1 MLFKDPVSDG
11 IRWAWLILSEAH
23 EGLVKAKTEEIE
35 AGKKQ
40 LEVWWVLVSKIQ
52 ASNSWKDGVW
62 RKVCRSLMQ
71 CYNDPFM

>member
-1 MLFKDPVSDG
+1 
-11 IRWAWLILSEAH
+11 LSEAH

-40 LEVWWVLVSKIQ
+40 LEVWWVLVDQKYRHQ
-52 ASNSWKDGVW
+52 TAGRMGFW

>member
-1 MLFKDPVSDG
+1 MPC

-52 ASNSWKDGVW
+52 ASNSWKDGFLEEGLQIMDAV
-62 RKVCRSLMQ
+62 LQ
-71 CYNDPFM
+71 